1 MGGKPFNPIF
11 LRRLRINNILE
22 GIFRV
27 PLFLLVSSMGYGK
40 TTAVRYFLNTRT
52 DLSYAWFSLSCGE
65 DDEQWMWH
73 KFSQCLEGLNPELAQ
88 KMAQYGLPETPMDAE
103 RILDIIRSAVTDRTV
118 IVLDDYHENKSERMN
133 RLLTVLA
140 QAAVPELHLVVIS
153 RSYPEIPVEELA
165 LKGLCQELSQDK
177 FEFDTKE
184 TIELFNLNGFSLATR
199 EQTLLYQ
206 ITDGWT
212 AAIYLALLKYAEDR
226 TLDDI
231 REITRLMKSAVYDKF
246 DQGTQQVLLKL
257 SLLDSFTVD
266 GAIFIT
272 EDKKAAGLIRQF
284 AANNCFFRYDNKS
297 RTYSMH
303 AILKG
308 LLQDLFTGSE
318 EDRSTVLYRCGDW
331 YAKLDK
337 RIEAIR
343 FYHQASAHEKI
354 LDIYERPG
362 STEFFDRAPQTI
374 IRAFADI
381 DKTLKLSRP
390 LAYLTYIYSL
400 VAIDAEEGVRLLY
413 EAKAHYEADRDLVD
427 KEQFL
432 GEIALIESILQFND
446 APMMSE
452 CQKRAYALF
461 GGTSSRISNAT
472 EIFTFGAPHTLYL
485 YHKEPERLLPLVET
499 IEKNVDYY
507 THIANGCGTGFE
519 HAVRAEYCLET
530 GDLSQAELSAYKT
543 VFKAR
548 TKNQLCL
555 VICGGLCLARLAIL
569 NNRPAEAATWLESL
583 QAETDAAGNP
593 ILLNALEIALG
604 YVYGCLGDLSQMPKW
619 LREGDLSNCNLFN
632 QGMGINYIVIGRAAV
647 LRRSYAELEII
658 VETMRQTYQ
667 PNNHIFGLI
676 YAGIYSAIAKIHLYG
691 TDEALKELLPVI
703 ELAQPDGI
711 IAPFAENIPELNLLL
726 QGIEK
731 DQDST
736 WLEKVFKLG
745 EHYVK
750 AIEKFNLQGASE
762 PLTSRESEVLTLL
775 AEGLSQKEIAERLYL
790 SPNTVK
796 RHLQNTYKKL
806 GTNNKIRAL
815 KMARELNILPNHH

>member
-1 MGGKPFNPIF
+1 M
-11 LRRLRINNILE
+11 RINNILE
-22 GIFRV
+22 GIFQV
-27 PLFLLVSSMGYGK
+27 PLFLLVASMGYGK
-40 TTAVRYFLNTRT
+40 TTAVRDFLNTRT
-52 DLSYAWFSLSCGE
+52 DLAYAWFSLSCRE

-73 KFSQCLEGLNPELAQ
+73 KFSQCLEEVNPELA
-88 KMAQYGLPETPMDAE
+88 KKLAQYGLPETAMDVE
-103 RILDIIRSAVTDRTV
+103 RIVDIIRSTVTDRTV

-133 RLLTVLA
+133 HLLTVLA
-140 QAAVPELHLVVIS
+140 RAAVPELHLVVLS

-165 LKGLCQELSQDK
+165 LKGLCRELSQER
-177 FEFDTKE
+177 FEFDAKE
-184 TIELFNLNGFSLATR
+184 TLELFSLNGFSLNPR
-199 EQTLLYQ
+199 EQASLYQ

-212 AAIYLALLKYAEDR
+212 AAIYLALLKYAEDK

-246 DQGTQQVLLKL
+246 EPGTQQVLLKL
-257 SLLDSFTVD
+257 SLLDSFTVE

-284 AANNCFFRYDNKS
+284 AANNCFLRFDNKS

-303 AILKG
+303 AILKA

-318 EDRSTVLYRCGDW
+318 EDRSTVLSRCGDW
-331 YAKLDK
+331 YAKLDR
-337 RIEAIR
+337 RIEAIS
-343 FYHQASAHEKI
+343 FYHQAGAHEKI

-374 IRAFADI
+374 ISAFADM

-400 VAIDAEEGVRLLY
+400 VATDAEEGVRLLY
-413 EAKAHYEADRDLVD
+413 EAKACYEADQDLVD

-432 GEIALIESILQFND
+432 GEIALVESILQFND

-452 CQKRAYALF
+452 YQKKAYTLF

-472 EIFTFGAPHTLYL
+472 EAFTFGSPHTLYL
-485 YHKEPERLLPLVET
+485 YHKEPGGLLSLVET
-499 IEKNVDYY
+499 IEENIDYY

-530 GDLSQAELSAYKT
+530 GDFSQAELSAYKT

-569 NNRPAEAATWLESL
+569 NNRPADAATWLEAL
-583 QAETDAAGNP
+583 QAETEAAGNP
-593 ILLNALEIALG
+593 ILLNSLEIALG
-604 YVYGCLGDLSQMPKW
+604 YVYGCLGDLSRMPKW
-619 LREGDLSNCNLFN
+619 LREGDLSNCNLFI

-658 VETMRQTYQ
+658 VETMRQTCR

-676 YAGIYSAIAKIHLYG
+676 YAGIYSAIAKFHLYG
-691 TDEALKELLPVI
+691 MEEALKELLPAI
-703 ELAQPDGI
+703 DLALPDGI
-711 IAPFAENIPELNLLL
+711 VTPFAENMPELNPILR
-726 QGIEK
+726 GVEK
-731 DQDST
+731 DQDSA
-736 WLEKVFKLG
+736 WLEKVFQLG
-745 EHYVK
+745 ERYVK
-750 AIEKFNLQGASE
+750 AMEKSNLQEVTE
-762 PLTSRESEVLTLL
+762 PLTPRESEVLALL
-775 AEGLSQKEIAERLYL
+775 AEGLSQKEIAKARL
-790 SPNTVK
+790 SPNTS
-796 RHLQNTYKKL
+796 
-806 GTNNKIRAL
+806 
-815 KMARELNILPNHH
+815 